1 MFRGARKRSAVAW
14 MAGLF
19 GVALAV
25 AGVWLGT
32 VLAWADRAGALAEP
46 VVLVVESGSSLEDVA
61 RALEARGVIDDG
73 LRFRWFARLRDAAG
87 AIRAGEYRF
96 AAAGS
101 PAEVLERLVS
111 GEVVIHRLLIL
122 EGSTVRDL
130 LQLVARAPAL
140 TRLLE
145 GATPADLLA
154 RLGLD
159 GGHSEGWFFP
169 DTYHYV
175 HGDTDADVLLRAHR
189 RMRAVLEEAWQGRD
203 ADLPYRDPGDALIV
217 ASIIEKE
224 TGLPEHRARIG
235 GVLVRRLNRGMPLQT
250 DPTVI
255 YGLGTA
261 FDGDLTRTHLE
272 RDGPYNTYTRRGLP
286 PTPIALPGRAA
297 IEAALHPAEGTALY
311 FVARGDGATW
321 FSDTLR
327 EHNEAVRRFQ
337 RALSRGARGARPSQ
351 EDLSRGARG
360 ARPSQEDRN
369 R

>member
-1 MFRGARKRSAVAW
+1 MFRGVRKRSVVVW
-14 MAGLF
+14 MAGLS

-25 AGVWLGT
+25 AGAWAGA
-32 VLAWADRAGALAEP
+32 VLAWAERPGALAGP
-46 VVLVVESGSSLEDVA
+46 VVLVVEPGRTLAGVA
-61 RALEARGVIDDG
+61 RDLEAHGVVDDG

-96 AAAGS
+96 GPAAS
-101 PAEVLERLVS
+101 PAQALDRLVA
-111 GEVVIHRLLIL
+111 GDVVVHRLLIL
-122 EGSTVRDL
+122 EGSTVRDVLDL
-130 LQLVARAPAL
+130 LARAPSL
-140 TRLLE
+140 ERLLA
-145 GATPADLLA
+145 GATPADLFA
-154 RLGLD
+154 RLGLG

-175 HGDTDADVLLRAHR
+175 HGDTDTDILLRAHR
-189 RMRAVLEEAWQGRD
+189 RMRAVLADAWTGRD
-203 ADLPYRDPGDALIV
+203 VDLPYRDEHDALVV

-235 GVLVRRLNRGMPLQT
+235 GVLVRRLTRGMPLQT

-261 FDGDLTRTHLE
+261 FDGNLTRAHLE

-297 IEAALHPAEGTALY
+297 IEAALHPAPGTALY

-337 RALSRGARGARPSQ
+337 LDGK
-351 EDLSRGARG
+351 L
-360 ARPSQEDRN
+360 
-369 R
+369 

>member
-1 MFRGARKRSAVAW
+1 MFRGVRKRSVVVW
-14 MAGLF
+14 MAGLS
-19 GVALAV
+19 GVALTA
-25 AGVWLGT
+25 AGAWVWA
-32 VLAWADRAGALAEP
+32 VLAWADREGALAEP
-46 VVLVVESGSSLEDVA
+46 VVLVVEPGRTLESVSRD
-61 RALEARGVIDDG
+61 LEAHAVIDDS
-73 LRFRWFARLRDAAG
+73 LRFRLFARLRDAAG

-96 AAAGS
+96 DAAAS
-101 PAEVLERLVS
+101 PAQVLERLVT
-111 GEVVIHRLLIL
+111 GEVVVHRLLIL
-122 EGSTVRDL
+122 EGSTVRDVL
-130 LQLVARAPAL
+130 DLVAHAPGL
-140 TRLLE
+140 TRLLD
-145 GATPADLLA
+145 GATPDDVFA
-154 RLGLD
+154 RLGLG

-175 HGDTDADVLLRAHR
+175 RGDTDADLLLRAHR
-189 RMRAVLEEAWQGRD
+189 RMRAVLAEAWAGRG
-203 ADLPYRDPGDALIV
+203 ADLPYRDEREALIV

-235 GVLVRRLNRGMPLQT
+235 GVLVRRLTRRMPLQT

-261 FDGDLTRTHLE
+261 FDGNLTRAHLE

-297 IEAALHPAEGTALY
+297 IEAALHPAPGTELY

-337 RALSRGARGARPSQ
+337 RALSGGARGAGPSQ
-351 EDLSRGARG
+351 EDG
-360 ARPSQEDRN
+360 RP
-369 R
+369 

>member
-14 MAGLF
+14 MAGF
-19 GVALAV
+19 AGVALV
-25 AGVWLGT
+25 AGGAWVWA
-32 VLAWADRAGALAEP
+32 VMAWADRAGALEEP
-46 VVLVVESGSSLEDVA
+46 VVLLVEPGRTLEGVA
-61 RALEARGVIDDG
+61 RDLEARGVIDDG

-96 AAAGS
+96 EPAAS
-101 PAEVLERLVS
+101 PAEALERLVA
-111 GEVVIHRLLIL
+111 GEVIVHRLLIL

-130 LQLVARAPAL
+130 LDLVARAPGL
-140 TRLLE
+140 TRLLA
-145 GATPADLLA
+145 GATPADLFA
-154 RLGLD
+154 RLGLG
-159 GGHSEGWFFP
+159 GGHAEGWFFP

-175 HGDTDADVLLRAHR
+175 HGDSDADVLLRAHH
-189 RMRAVLEEAWQGRD
+189 RMRAVLAEAWTARET
-203 ADLPYRDPGDALIV
+203 DLPYRDERDALIV

-235 GVLVRRLNRGMPLQT
+235 GVLVRRLVLGMRLQT

-255 YGLGTA
+255 YGLGAA
-261 FDGDLTRTHLE
+261 FDGDLTRAHLE

-297 IEAALHPAEGTALY
+297 IEAALHPAPGTALY

-337 RALSRGARGARPSQ
+337 LGGKP
-351 EDLSRGARG
+351 
-360 ARPSQEDRN
+360 
-369 R
+369 

>member
-1 MFRGARKRSAVAW
+1 MFGAARKRSVVLW
-14 MAGLF
+14 LAGLS

-25 AGVWLGT
+25 AGAWVGA
-32 VLAWADRAGALAEP
+32 VLAWAERPGALAEP
-46 VVLVVESGSSLEDVA
+46 MVLVVEPGRTLEGVA
-61 RALEARGVIDDG
+61 RELETHAVIDDA
-73 LRFRWFARLRDAAG
+73 LRFRWFARLRAAAG

-96 AAAGS
+96 APAVS
-101 PAEVLERLVS
+101 PAQVLERLVA
-111 GEVVIHRLLIL
+111 GEVVVHRLLIL

-130 LQLVARAPAL
+130 LDLVARAPSL
-140 TRLLE
+140 TRVLD
-145 GATPADLLA
+145 GATPADLFT
-154 RLGLD
+154 RLGL
-159 GGHSEGWFFP
+159 GEGHSEGWFFP

-175 HGDTDADVLLRAHR
+175 RGDTDADLLLRAHR
-189 RMRAVLEEAWQGRD
+189 RMRAVLAEAWTGRE
-203 ADLPYRDPGDALIV
+203 ADLPYRDERDALVV

-235 GVLVRRLNRGMPLQT
+235 GVLVRRLTRGMPLQT

-255 YGLGTA
+255 YGLGAA
-261 FDGDLTRTHLE
+261 FDGDLKRAHLE

-311 FVARGDGATW
+311 FVASGDGATW

-337 RALSRGARGARPSQ
+337 LGRKP
-351 EDLSRGARG
+351 
-360 ARPSQEDRN
+360 
-369 R
+369 